1 VSLSGHGALRR
12 SWSSVHAV
20 WSAVEADA
28 IGGFTLVDHICVVNV
43 MDDGSIHVRD
53 ARVIE
58 ILVASPVASIE
69 AGARVTEP
77 IVNATVEAHRGPPV
91 ANVPDVEAISKSP
104 IPRRPD

>member
-1 VSLSGHGALRR
+1 
-12 SWSSVHAV
+12 V

-28 IGGFTLVDHICVVNV
+28 IGGFALVDHIGVVNV
-43 MDDGSIHVRD
+43 MNDGSVHVRD

-58 ILVASPVASIE
+58 VLVASPVASIE

-77 IVNATVEAHRGPPV
+77 IVNATVEAHRWSPI